1 MSKGDRAWHLIEVIC
16 AEFGVDPVEL
26 SERRGQETSPCVR
39 QARAACALL
48 AGAAAGLPVA
58 AMGRL
63 IGYQGK
69 YFWHL
74 GRQARTWLRWAAWP
88 QPPQKS
94 GAVSFRRKIER
105 ICRQWE
111 VDIEELAKDT

>member
-1 MSKGDRAWHLIEVIC
+1 MTKADHAQQLIEVIC
-16 AEFGVDPVEL
+16 EEFGVKRAEL
-26 SERRGQETSPCVR
+26 SKRRGQQTTPTVR

-48 AGAAAGLPVA
+48 AGTVAGLPVA

-88 QPPQKS
+88 EPPQKS
-94 GAVSFRRKIER
+94 GAVIFRRRIER

-111 VDIEELAKDT
+111 VDIEELAKET